1 MHRYVQF
8 YKHSEYLFEGTFV
21 DEQFI
26 NSNIDPEGYI
36 KVKGNCPL
44 NVEGSFSGEPIS
56 EEVSRLSD
64 NVFTSII
71 RITSVDCIDNIFTG
85 SIKAVTSGGAPIPI
99 DRRLFGIST
108 ILQRDIPSR
117 KQDEVGISSFDN
129 TIYLSIRDVRARDI
143 AITDY
148 ATIEGEPTTFQVR
161 DAYEAGPNLFMIQLT
176 YKR

>member
-21 DEQFI
+21 DEQLI
-26 NSNIDPEGYI
+26 NLNIDPEGYV
-36 KVKGNCPL
+36 KVSGNCPL
-44 NVEGSFSGEPIS
+44 NVEGSLSGESIS

-64 NVFTSII
+64 NVFTSVI
-71 RITSVDCIDNIFTG
+71 RITSVGCVDNTFTG
-85 SIKAVTSGGAPIPI
+85 SIKAVTSGGAPIPVN
-99 DRRLFGIST
+99 RRLFGIST
-108 ILQRDIPSR
+108 IIQRDIPAR

-129 TIYLSIRDVRARDI
+129 TIYLSIRDARASNI

-148 ATIEGEPTTFQVR
+148 ATIEGDSMTFQVR
-161 DAYEAGPNLFMIQLT
+161 DVYEAGVNLYMIQLT